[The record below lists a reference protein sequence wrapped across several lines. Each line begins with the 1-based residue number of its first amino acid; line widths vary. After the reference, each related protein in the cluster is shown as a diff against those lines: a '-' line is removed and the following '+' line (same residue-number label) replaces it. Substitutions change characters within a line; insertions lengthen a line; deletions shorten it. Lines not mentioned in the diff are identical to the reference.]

1 MSLNWTMIGQT
12 LTFIVFV
19 WACWKWIWPLLI
31 NAMRERQQAIADGLA
46 SAERAAKDLELAQE
60 RATDQL
66 KEAKDEAAGLIEQAR
81 QRANQMI
88 EDAKNEAREEGERLK
103 AEFRCLIESLAEA
116 PDVRT
121 RILERLDDMEAS
133 LNEATGNAVE
143 WENVRDA
150 MGRRIRRALEP
161 LLSAH

>member
-1 MSLNWTMIGQT
+1 MNLNWTMVGQT
-12 LTFIVFV
+12 ITFVVFV

-31 NAMRERQQAIADGLA
+31 NAMRERQEAIAEGLA

-88 EDAKNEAREEGERLK
+88 EEAKNDAREEGERLK
-103 AEFRCLIESLAEA
+103 EAARAEIEQEVNRAKETLRTQVAALVVAGATQVLGEAVDAGRHSALLEKLASE
-116 PDVRT
+116 
-121 RILERLDDMEAS
+121 L
-133 LNEATGNAVE
+133 
-143 WENVRDA
+143 
-150 MGRRIRRALEP
+150 
-161 LLSAH
+161 